1 VLPTFGDLLRQYR
14 VAAGYSQEH
23 LAAKARI
30 SVESVGALERGVRRA
45 PYRDT
50 VALLVAALE
59 LGETD
64 RRELVAAADR
74 GRARATAKPST
85 RPFGASRLP
94 IQTTS
99 FVGRTDEMSAITRLL
114 ESNRLV
120 TVTGSGGVGKT
131 RIVLEL
137 ASRSNNPRW
146 REAIFVDLSPLND
159 GSFIAGAIAAAVL
172 GSAATAS
179 SMESLIDSLRAVD
192 ALVIIDN
199 CEHLVNDV
207 AHDVSFIL
215 QACENIS
222 FLATSREQLGV
233 AGESVYR
240 LPSLPFPPGT
250 LATAEVGQSAA
261 VDLFMQRSESLGSTY
276 QLNADGAVTIAEIC
290 RRLDGI
296 PLAIELAAARAST
309 LGLANLLVRLSS
321 GLTLT
326 GPRHLP
332 ARQQTMLATIV
343 WSYDLLDLAEQLL
356 LTRLS
361 IFVGGFTLDAAEVVC
376 IGDDLKAPVVAEL
389 LSSLVNKSL
398 VSITTLGE
406 YRRYGML
413 DSVRTFALGRL
424 TERGEIDKARDKHA
438 QWVASFG
445 DWVEAARMKM
455 PNRRLR
461 DEVDPELENARAAL
475 EWCARAGY
483 QEYGTIAGRIVG
495 GLRTMWLTS
504 GRKDECRRWAEDA
517 IEAVDEDQ
525 YPEVVA
531 RILRALIQAVEGASM
546 PAWAERAL
554 VLYERIGDRIASAQ
568 LQTHIAHRHACL
580 GQTEAAA
587 RSIDDAARF
596 FAENEAYRLMP
607 YLSHLETRSMIRMR
621 QGRLEDASADV
632 AEGIVIAQRLGDDE
646 ALVFRIIGG
655 SIEFAAGNAP
665 EAERLI
671 RAVIERPQLN
681 VKHHLR
687 EIQHGSGQLAC
698 IQALCSNFEDAKAT
712 AKRYLALFE
721 QYVFTYEAP
730 IDLIATLAFAEAVDG
745 NTAAAA
751 MFAGWVAKPEHSEGF
766 GVPPMLGDVIE
777 RLNAVL
783 GEKLT
788 ANDRRRFAE
797 AGARMSTS
805 EIIVAALQI

>member
-1 VLPTFGDLLRQYR
+1 
-14 VAAGYSQEH
+14 
-23 LAAKARI
+23 
-30 SVESVGALERGVRRA
+30 
-45 PYRDT
+45 
-50 VALLVAALE
+50 
-59 LGETD
+59 
-64 RRELVAAADR
+64 
-74 GRARATAKPST
+74 
-85 RPFGASRLP
+85 
-94 IQTTS
+94 
-99 FVGRTDEMSAITRLL
+99 
-114 ESNRLV
+114 
-120 TVTGSGGVGKT
+120 
-131 RIVLEL
+131 
-137 ASRSNNPRW
+137 
-146 REAIFVDLSPLND
+146 
-159 GSFIAGAIAAAVL
+159 
-172 GSAATAS
+172 
-179 SMESLIDSLRAVD
+179 
-192 ALVIIDN
+192 
-199 CEHLVNDV
+199 
-207 AHDVSFIL
+207 
-215 QACENIS
+215 
-222 FLATSREQLGV
+222 
-233 AGESVYR
+233 
-240 LPSLPFPPGT
+240 
-250 LATAEVGQSAA
+250 
-261 VDLFMQRSESLGSTY
+261 
-276 QLNADGAVTIAEIC
+276 
-290 RRLDGI
+290 
-296 PLAIELAAARAST
+296 
-309 LGLANLLVRLSS
+309 
-321 GLTLT
+321 
-326 GPRHLP
+326 
-332 ARQQTMLATIV
+332 MLATIV

-413 DSVRTFALGRL
+413 DSVRAFALGRL

-531 RILRALIQAVEGASM
+531 RILRALLQAVEGASM

-554 VLYERIGDRIASAQ
+554 VLFERIGDGIASAQ

-646 ALVFRIIGG
+646 ALVFRIICG